1 MSPRV
6 IDDPV
11 WLKLV
16 WASLNLRQEDLL
28 SEIHYP
34 LSMLQAMA
42 VIWTHAGLRQ
52 NELMRLTIS
61 CVTPQAD
68 DIPQENGSAIPPTPC
83 AISACQPAKRL
94 KLLLSRSRLL

>member
-1 MSPRV
+1 MFDYELWEWGRLKFSPARHLSTPDTPLFRQGVNPRV

-34 LSMLQAMA
+34 SLCC
-42 VIWTHAGLRQ
+42 
-52 NELMRLTIS
+52 RLWQS
-61 CVTPQAD
+61 SGRMQGCVRM
-68 DIPQENGSAIPPTPC
+68 S
-83 AISACQPAKRL
+83 
-94 KLLLSRSRLL
+94 